1 MKTVLGHPSDRTV
14 EVFERAADGSGGPL
28 HTIAV
33 VAPNYPPRVG
43 GAENYAARVAHAI
56 ADDPALRAVVITA
69 STTGWRTSVG
79 ADGDVPVIRLGTW
92 ARLSNTPVSP
102 LWPLQLR
109 RWFRRLQVDI
119 VNAHGPVPG
128 LGDLAVVFSGR
139 RPTVMTYHAGS
150 MIKGHRFHDPLAG
163 WYERYILPRVF
174 ARASALVA
182 VAPVSL
188 ASRYPGAIQITPGV
202 DLERFTPGP
211 PPSTRPRTILY
222 VGRMDRGSSWKG
234 IDVLLR
240 AFAVLSD
247 LPDAR
252 LRLVGGGNALP
263 DHVALAEQLGITDR
277 VEFTGALTG
286 DALVAAVQSA
296 AMIALA
302 SRTEAECHP
311 LVLIEAM
318 ACGTPI
324 VGSDA
329 GGIPYIVTPGIN
341 GLLVPPDDPEALA
354 AACRRLLQDGDLAD
368 RMGTAGRLRAVE
380 RYAWP
385 TLTDR
390 YLQLLRS
397 LPPPPTPV
405 RHRSRQQRRTAR

>member
-1 MKTVLGHPSDRTV
+1 MRTV
-14 EVFERAADGSGGPL
+14 
-28 HTIAV
+28 AV
-33 VAPNYPPRVG
+33 VAPNYPPRIG
-43 GAENYAARVAHAI
+43 GVENYAARIARAV

-69 STTGWRTSVG
+69 NTTGWRTSVRVE
-79 ADGDVPVIRLGTW
+79 GDVPVIRLGTW
-92 ARLSNTPVSP
+92 ARLSNTPLSP
-102 LWPLQLR
+102 LWPLQVRRWLR
-109 RWFRRLQVDI
+109 RLKVDI

-128 LGDLAVVFSGR
+128 LGDLAVFSSGR
-139 RPTVMTYHAGS
+139 RPTVMTYHSGS
-150 MIKGHRFHDPLAG
+150 MIKGRSGVDRLLG
-163 WYERYILPRVF
+163 WYERHILPRVF

-182 VAPVSL
+182 EAPVSL

-211 PPSTRPRTILY
+211 PASTRPRTILY
-222 VGRMDRGSSWKG
+222 VGRMERGSSWKG

-252 LRLVGGGNALP
+252 LRLVGDGDALP
-263 DHVALAEQLGITDR
+263 DHIALAKQLGITDR

-311 LVLIEAM
+311 LALIEAM

-324 VGSDA
+324 VGSDV

-341 GLLVPPDDPEALA
+341 GLLVPPDDPAALA

-368 RMGTAGRLRAVE
+368 RMGTAGRQRAVE

-385 TLTDR
+385 ALTDR
-390 YLQLLRS
+390 YLQLLRT
-397 LPPPPTPV
+397 LPRTAPV
-405 RHRSRQQRRTAR
+405 RRRSRRQRRAAR